1 MLRRCCLIHMSIFII
16 CVHVQNYVLCL
27 FMSYLCDIF
36 FIFIFIFIKINHIIS
51 RKQTHLFFR
60 HFLEHFLLFLD
71 DNLDEERDVFLPDVA
86 HTSVAHKKVCN
97 VKKVFLQCQKI
108 VNESVLTKRASI
120 FNKVAV
126 LESINLRNFS

>member
-86 HTSVAHKKVCN
+86 HKSVAHKKVCN
-97 VKKVFLQCQKI
+97 VKKVFLQCQKV